1 MQLNPARGRKLCLST
16 RLPPPLPYPRF
27 MQLNPARGRKQ
38 ELQTRV
44 ECGTYV
50 IKVYAAQPRE
60 GTETLTITADDGN
73 LMGREVYAAQPRE
86 GTETVTDTTRPCDAC
101 RFMQLNPARGRKLSS
116 TYQLT
121 RDNDRFMQLNP
132 ARGRKPLNFS
142 FRQWRIDCV
151 YAAQPRE
158 GTETMDN
165 RPKDTHA
172 VKTSLCSS
180 TPRGDGN
187 TL

>member
-1 MQLNPARGRKLCLST
+1 MQLNPARGRKPSSTSASGKPLISLCSSTPRGDGNKMPPDLSNSLT
-16 RLPPPLPYPRF
+16 S
-27 MQLNPARGRKQ
+27 
-38 ELQTRV
+38 V
-44 ECGTYV
+44 
-50 IKVYAAQPRE
+50 VYAAQPRE
-60 GTETLTITADDGN
+60 GTETQDVLDDGVQ
-73 LMGREVYAAQPRE
+73 LLQVYAAQPRE